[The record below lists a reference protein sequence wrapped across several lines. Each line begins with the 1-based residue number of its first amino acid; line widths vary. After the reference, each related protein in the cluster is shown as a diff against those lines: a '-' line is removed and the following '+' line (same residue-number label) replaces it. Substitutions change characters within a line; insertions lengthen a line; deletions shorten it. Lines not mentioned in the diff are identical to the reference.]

1 MIREFHKDELDAVMQ
16 LWMNA
21 ITKAH
26 PFIPREHWLNQY
38 RIVRNEHLSMA
49 ETVVYGEHGR
59 LKGFVSILEGSFIA
73 ALFVDADN
81 WNHGIGT
88 KLIRWCQEKYSHL
101 EVNVYKKSENTV
113 HFYTKHGFVIDRE
126 LTNSD
131 TCEQELFMT
140 WKKD

>member
-1 MIREFHKDELDAVMQ
+1 M
-16 LWMNA
+16 
-21 ITKAH
+21 
-26 PFIPREHWLNQY
+26 
-38 RIVRNEHLSMA
+38 
-49 ETVVYGEHGR
+49 
-59 LKGFVSILEGSFIA
+59 KGFVSILEGSFIA

-113 HFYTKHGFVIDRE
+113 HFYTKHGFVIERE